1 MKIILPKIR
10 LYCVF
15 NPKGKCI
22 ETDCIH
28 VAERKAILTGGT
40 VYINTRQKAQKRLQR
55 MYVRAIYNGKD
66 AASFDYPN
74 LITVYP

>member
-10 LYCVF
+10 LYSVF
-15 NPKGKCI
+15 NPKGKSI
-22 ETDCIH
+22 ETDCIN
-28 VAERKAILTGGT
+28 VAEKKAILTGGT

-55 MYVRAIYNGKD
+55 MYVMAIYKGKD

-74 LITVYP
+74 LIKIN